1 MNTVICGNS
10 LCGKEYHESFKK
22 CPFCGT
28 ENPSF
33 KETECESKQPKSKS
47 EINRDVFRSGLR
59 IIICTIAAF
68 VVLSLWTILTREIGI
83 SGQLIKYIGAGLAV
97 SSAVALNSFM
107 KKKSLSKKQKKN
119 DA

>member
-1 MNTVICGNS
+1 MNTVICSNS

-47 EINRDVFRSGLR
+47 EINRDISQWVTNYYLHYCGFC
-59 IIICTIAAF
+59 CTQF
-68 VVLSLWTILTREIGI
+68 VDHLNRRNRNIWTINKVHWCRLGGFFCCR
-83 SGQLIKYIGAGLAV
+83 
-97 SSAVALNSFM
+97 
-107 KKKSLSKKQKKN
+107 SK
-119 DA
+119 